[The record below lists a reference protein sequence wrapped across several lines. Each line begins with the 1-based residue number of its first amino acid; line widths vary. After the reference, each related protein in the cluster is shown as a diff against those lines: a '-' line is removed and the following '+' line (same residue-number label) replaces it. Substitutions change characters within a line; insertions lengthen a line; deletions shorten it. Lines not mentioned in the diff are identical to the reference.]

1 MIGKTISHYKI
12 LEKLGEGGMG
22 VVYKAQDIKLDRLVA
37 LKFLPPHLTSEFEEK
52 ERFIHEAKAASA
64 LNHTNITTIYEIDE
78 FEGQMFIVME
88 YVEGRTLKQVIEKE
102 ALSIKKVL
110 DIGIQICEGL
120 AMAHEKGIVHR
131 DIKSDNIMLTPR
143 GQVKIMD
150 FGLAKLKG
158 ATKLTKTRST
168 LGTLAYMSPEQAQGE
183 EVDQRS
189 DIFSFGVVLYELLT
203 KNLPFG
209 GEHQAAIV
217 YSIINEDPQPVA
229 RYNNQVS
236 SELER
241 IVYKALV
248 KDKEERY
255 QHADE
260 LLADLRRE
268 RKNLDYLKTGVT
280 PKPTDFPKPVKKR
293 AFPLM
298 VGLMAILILI
308 VVYLVFLRQ
317 KEPTTAGKPSIAVLY
332 LRNLSENK
340 EDDYFASGMTED
352 IITQLSQIAGLL
364 IASRSDIEQ
373 FKDKPINL
381 KEVADKL
388 RVKYVMEGSVQK
400 YRDKVRITCQ
410 LIKASDGFH
419 VWASSYDR
427 QMEDLFAIQAD
438 VAKSV
443 AQALKVVLVPA
454 ELERIEKK
462 PTQNVQ
468 AYNYYLQ
475 GREYYFGGQG
485 STKEV
490 LELSTKMFEKALQSD
505 SNFALAYAGLSDC
518 YSSYVMFGID
528 PRKSWLEKAEKA
540 GLKALALDPNLAE
553 AHRSLSRL
561 YWTEGKT
568 EKAIQEAEEAVR
580 ANPNYGEAWRL
591 LGGWY
596 SSTGQYPKAES
607 AFMKVLEVKPT
618 EQYLFGHFVGLYNG
632 WGKKD
637 KVGEY
642 FNKGLEIQPSNP
654 LLYAD
659 MSYYHISQGELEQAK
674 KMAHKSLDINP
685 QYTYPLSTLSYIFG
699 MSGETD
705 SAFYY
710 LDEYRK
716 RNPGQDWFVELG
728 SLELIK
734 GNKKQAEIY
743 LDSCIQFNQPLIKE
757 LEGLPYE
764 YQSRLRIALAYALKG
779 EFRLALEQAER
790 VRKSLGESL
799 LSVVSA
805 YDWNIPQ
812 PLSCIYSLTGQKEKA
827 VHILEYL
834 SKINF
839 ITPAYIKL
847 HPWYKNLAGYPAFEE
862 LINQKTK

>member
-37 LKFLPPHLTSEFEEK
+37 LKFLPPHLTSEPVEK

-64 LNHTNITTIYEIDE
+64 LSHTNITTIHEIDE

-88 YVEGRTLKQVIEKE
+88 YCEGNTLKHIIDKE
-102 ALSIKKVL
+102 TLTIKKVL
-110 DIGIQICEGL
+110 DIGIQLCEGL
-120 AMAHEKGIVHR
+120 ALAHEKGIVHR

-183 EVDQRS
+183 EVDSRS

-203 KNLPFG
+203 GKLPFA
-209 GEHQAAIV
+209 GEHQAAVI
-217 YSIINEDPQPVA
+217 YSIINEEPQPIA
-229 RYNNQVS
+229 RFNNQVS
-236 SELER
+236 AKLEDM
-241 IVYKALV
+241 VYKALAKE
-248 KDKEERY
+248 KDERY
-255 QHADE
+255 QHIDD

-373 FKDKPINL
+373 FKNKPINL

-388 RVKYVMEGSVQK
+388 RVKYIMEGSVQK

-419 VWASSYDR
+419 VWAASYDR

-438 VAKSV
+438 VAKAV
-443 AQALKVVLVPA
+443 AQALKVALAPVEV
-454 ELERIEKK
+454 ERIEKK
-462 PTQNVQ
+462 PTLNVQ

-475 GREYYFGGQG
+475 GREYYFSGG
-485 STKEV
+485 STTKEG
-490 LELSTKMFEKALQSD
+490 LELSTKMFQKALEAD

-518 YSSYVMFGID
+518 YSSYVMMDID
-528 PRKSWLEKAEKA
+528 RKKSWLEKAR
-540 GLKALALDPNLAE
+540 GSSSKALALDPDLAE

-561 YWTEGKT
+561 YWTEGKR
-568 EKAIQEAEEAVR
+568 EKAIQEAEEAVK
-580 ANPNYGEAWRL
+580 ANPNYGEGWKL
-591 LGGWY
+591 LGAWY
-596 SSTGQYPKAES
+596 TYTGQYPKAES
-607 AFMKVLEVKPT
+607 ALMKTLETKPT
-618 EQYLFGHFVGLYNG
+618 ETTLFGAFIMLYSRL
-632 WGKKD
+632 GKNE
-637 KVGEY
+637 KVEEY
-642 FNKGLEIQPSNP
+642 FNKGLEIQPTNYRIYST
-654 LLYAD
+654 
-659 MSYYHISQGELEQAK
+659 MSTYYLGRGELEQAK
-674 KMAHKSLDINP
+674 KMAYKSLDINP
-685 QYTYPLSTLSYIFG
+685 QYSSALATLSYIFG
-699 MSGETD
+699 ISGEAD
-705 SAFYY
+705 SSLFY

-716 RNPGQDWFVELG
+716 QSPGEDWFVELG
-728 SLELIK
+728 SLELMK

-743 LDSCIQFNQPLIKE
+743 LDSGIQFNLPLIKE
-757 LEGLPYE
+757 FQGLPNE
-764 YQSRLRIALAYALKG
+764 YYSRLRIALAYALRG
-779 EFRLALEQAER
+779 ESKKAMEQANR
-790 VRKSLGESL
+790 VKQSLGESL
-799 LSVVSA
+799 LKVEWYAST
-805 YDWNIPQ
+805 WQ
-812 PLSCIYSLTGQKEKA
+812 LSFVYSLTGQKQEA
-827 VHILEYL
+827 VRMLDFYVKNNIL
-834 SKINF
+834 
-839 ITPAYIKL
+839 TTAYIKL

-862 LINQKTK
+862 LIKGKTK